1 MYDDIID
8 LAMDQQ
14 LLTEINTKTVNYKR
28 LPIWEELHSKTDGE
42 MEDFQRSLSEQN
54 LLNFKN
60 VFGEPIG
67 FHFIK
72 SYLESQHSVDKA
84 IFIRDVEMYE
94 TLTDFNARHETAHKI
109 YNTFCIPENPNRVKG
124 TSALTK
130 DNKAHLN
137 AKKPAEPEVSC
148 LSKSKSFNECE
159 PSNGLDGA
167 ITHFEVSKVTAS
179 EITELETS
187 RIDSHLSNDQVPLHQ
202 PDDSQCARSTTLGSR
217 SHFLQSNNSQMSF
230 SEHLAPPMTS
240 NSVKSKGEA
249 ESSTAASTVH
259 VSTGNFFS
267 DESNAIGVY
276 GKCVNRLK
284 ARMDADDF
292 TITLFD
298 EVRQQ
303 ILNDLK
309 LDVFPRFLKSKMFGM
324 YLRCKS
330 LERKGIGMGCFHQMR
345 TLGRGAFGS
354 VNACKKK
361 DTGRLYAMKQIDKK
375 RVQATDSVRSLIAE
389 KEFLSK
395 MDSIFVTSLKYAFMD
410 EERLYLIMDL
420 MTGGDLKYHLNHDG
434 IFEENRARFY
444 SAQILLGI
452 QHIHEKGI
460 IYRDLKLENV
470 LMDDRGHVKI
480 SDLGLA
486 VSISDGL
493 VRGYAGTPGYTAPE
507 VVLTQYYDQQ
517 VDFFSF
523 GVVIY
528 RSLCGKKPF
537 AKKKSNE
544 QRQKEMDRLR
554 KTSVE
559 LDRNV
564 IEMIPPFENPKYFTP
579 TIRNLCRGLLNKN
592 PKYRLG
598 ANGFDEIKEHP
609 WYDCIDWA
617 LLEAGYLEA
626 PFTPPMDE
634 VHAEQ
639 QQYIGRPPDDDKY
652 AKIKI
657 TDDFNDSLREFAF
670 KSNKVIQSELVD
682 VLEKVHLDRRQSKNA
697 EDFDVNQL
705 YAFPTPEEVGSKRGC
720 LSCVIV

>member
-28 LPIWEELHSKTDGE
+28 LPIWEELHSKTDSE
-42 MEDFQRSLSEQN
+42 MEQLQQSLSDQN
-54 LLNFKN
+54 LLTFNH
-60 VFGEPIG
+60 VFREPIG
-67 FHFIK
+67 FHFLK

-84 IFIRDVEMYE
+84 VFVRDVEIYQA
-94 TLTDFNARHETAHKI
+94 LTDHHARHDTAHKI
-109 YNTFCIPENPNRVKG
+109 YTAFCLPENPLRKKG
-124 TSALTK
+124 TSALIK
-130 DNKAHLN
+130 DTKAHLDTTR
-137 AKKPAEPEVSC
+137 AAAEISC
-148 LSKSKSFNECE
+148 CSKSKSLCD
-159 PSNGLDGA
+159 SGTAHDGT
-167 ITHFEVSKVTAS
+167 ITHFEISKVQTAS

-187 RIDSHLSNDQVPLHQ
+187 RIDSQVSLHEEIPLTSLNH
-202 PDDSQCARSTTLGSR
+202 DDLRAASLASR
-217 SHFLQSNNSQMSF
+217 SHFLQSNNSNLSF
-230 SEHLAPPMTS
+230 SEHLAPPM
-240 NSVKSKGEA
+240 KSSQSLHSKRDL
-249 ESSTAASTVH
+249 ESAPNVTG
-259 VSTGNFFS
+259 STGNFFS

-276 GKCVNRLK
+276 GKCVQRLK
-284 ARMDADDF
+284 RKMDADDF
-292 TITLFD
+292 QLNLFN

-309 LDVFPRFLKSKMFGM
+309 LDVFPRFLKSSMFGM

-330 LERKGIGMGCFHQMR
+330 LEMKDIDMTCFHQMR

-434 IFEENRARFY
+434 VFEENRARFY

-452 QHIHEKGI
+452 EHIHQKGI

-486 VSISDGL
+486 VSIADGL

-517 VDFFSF
+517 VDFFSL

-537 AKKKSNE
+537 AKKKSSE

-579 TIRNLCRGLLNKN
+579 TIRNLCRGLLSKN

-598 ANGFDEIKEHP
+598 ANGFEEIKEHP
-609 WYDCIDWA
+609 WYDCIDWS
-617 LLEAGYLEA
+617 LLAAGYLEA

-657 TDDFNDSLREFAF
+657 TDEFNESLEEFAF

-682 VLEKVHLDRRQSKNA
+682 VLEKVNFDRRQSKGAN
-697 EDFDVNQL
+697 ELNVSQL
-705 YAFPTPEEVGSKRGC
+705 YAFPTPEEVSGKRGC
-720 LSCVIV
+720 MSCVIV

>member
-1 MYDDIID
+1 M
-8 LAMDQQ
+8 
-14 LLTEINTKTVNYKR
+14 
-28 LPIWEELHSKTDGE
+28 EEL
-42 MEDFQRSLSEQN
+42 QRSLSQ
-54 LLNFKN
+54 KN
-60 VFGEPIG
+60 QLTFDRVFLEPIG

-72 SYLESQHSVDKA
+72 SFLESQHSEDKA
-84 IFIRDVEMYE
+84 IFIKDVETYE
-94 TLTDFNARHETAHKI
+94 ALTDFHARHETAHKI

-124 TSALTK
+124 TSALCK
-130 DNKAHLN
+130 DSQDHLT
-137 AKKPAEPEVSC
+137 AVKQPAEISY
-148 LSKSKSFNECE
+148 LSKSKSATELDFSHG
-159 PSNGLDGA
+159 PDGA
-167 ITHFEVSKVTAS
+167 ITNFEMSKVMTAS
-179 EITELETS
+179 ELTELETS
-187 RIDSHLSNDQVPLHQ
+187 IPNLSLDQMTLHNQ
-202 PDDSQCARSTTLGSR
+202 DEPQVLRSATVGSR
-217 SHFLQSNNSQMSF
+217 SHYLQSNNSQLSF
-230 SEHLAPPMTS
+230 SEHLAPPMQSTTS
-240 NSVKSKGEA
+240 LHSRKDLDSVM
-249 ESSTAASTVH
+249 TVSQT
-259 VSTGNFFS
+259 VSCSNFYS

-276 GKCVNRLK
+276 GKCVLRLK
-284 ARMDADDF
+284 RRMEADDF
-292 TITLFD
+292 DLSLFD

-330 LERKGIGMGCFHQMR
+330 LEQKPIDMGCFHQMR

-361 DTGRLYAMKQIDKK
+361 DSGKLYAMKQIDKK

-452 QHIHEKGI
+452 EHIHGKGI

-486 VSISDGL
+486 VSIEDGL

-537 AKKKSNE
+537 AKKKSSE

-592 PKYRLG
+592 PEFRLG
-598 ANGFDEIKEHP
+598 ANGFDEIKDHP

-617 LLEAGYLEA
+617 QLGAGYLDA

-657 TDDFNDSLREFAF
+657 TDDFNESLVEFAF
-670 KSNKVIQSELVD
+670 KSNKVIQSEIVD

-697 EDFDVNQL
+697 DDFDVNQL
-705 YAFPTPEEVGSKRGC
+705 YAFPTPEEVGGKRGC
-720 LSCVIV
+720 MSCVIV

>member
-8 LAMDQQ
+8 LVMDQQ

-28 LPIWEELHSKTDGE
+28 LPIWEELHSKTDAE
-42 MEDFQRSLSEQN
+42 MEELQQSLSDQN
-54 LLNFKN
+54 MLTFDR
-60 VFGEPIG
+60 VFREPIG

-84 IFIRDVEMYE
+84 IFIRDVETYQS
-94 TLTDFNARHETAHKI
+94 LTDFHARNETAHKI
-109 YNTFCIPENPNRVKG
+109 YSTFCIPENPNRVKG
-124 TSALTK
+124 TSALIK
-130 DNKAHLN
+130 DSQAHLN
-137 AKKPAEPEVSC
+137 ATKHPAEVSY
-148 LSKSKSFNECE
+148 LSKSKSLPDREL
-159 PSNGLDGA
+159 SNFEGLDGT
-167 ITHFEVSKVTAS
+167 ITQFELSKVNS
-179 EITELETS
+179 ELTELDTS
-187 RIDSHLSNDQVPLHQ
+187 RIDSHLSIDHNQ
-202 PDDSQCARSTTLGSR
+202 DDPQCVRSTTMGSR
-217 SHFLQSNNSQMSF
+217 SHYLQSNNSQLSF
-230 SEHLAPPMTS
+230 SEHLAPPMQSNSLHSKRDLESVSTVQTS
-240 NSVKSKGEA
+240 NS
-249 ESSTAASTVH
+249 
-259 VSTGNFFS
+259 NFFS
-267 DESNAIGVY
+267 DESNAIGIY
-276 GKCVNRLK
+276 GKCVVRLK
-284 ARMDADDF
+284 RRMDADDF
-292 TITLFD
+292 ELSLFD

-309 LDVFPRFLKSKMFGM
+309 LDVFPRFLKSSMFGM

-330 LERKGIGMGCFHQMR
+330 LEMKDIGMGGFHQMR

-452 QHIHEKGI
+452 EHIHEKGI

-486 VSISDGL
+486 VSIEDGL

-537 AKKKSNE
+537 AKKKSSE

-592 PKYRLG
+592 PKFRLG
-598 ANGFDEIKEHP
+598 VNGFDEIKEHP
-609 WYDCIDWA
+609 WYDVIDWA
-617 LLEAGYLEA
+617 QLDAGYLEA

-657 TDDFNDSLREFAF
+657 TDDFNESLREFAF

-697 EDFDVNQL
+697 EEFDVNQL
-705 YAFPTPEEVGSKRGC
+705 YAFPTPEEVGGKRGC
-720 LSCVIV
+720 MSCVIV